1 MSGRPPL
8 QRFLHRRRFYPQ
20 LARIVATRLARRAPR
35 DAVFVSLM
43 GGVGDLVNLFPTLD
57 ALAAHAPVEL
67 ATGPYPYRALAEAHP
82 RLARVWAPFVYKPAR
97 GPHRR
102 LIERVLAPFYT
113 RVVLLDNADAR
124 WWAHGRHIAATYAE
138 RCGAPPP
145 ARGRVYLTDAHR
157 QTAAAV
163 ARAHGLGEF
172 VYVAQVIRRSRP
184 LRSWPL
190 AHWHALYDRLRAAA
204 GLPLVVD
211 TTGSDET
218 AVPAHCV
225 RLERLDILVAA
236 ALIER
241 ARLFVGPDSG
251 LTHVAAA
258 LGVPTVSIHLGYPA
272 ASCRALGDAVRLVEQ
287 AAPFEDPAA
296 TPPERVLAVAAR
308 ALAEAPA
315 AGARPAAVTA

>member
-1 MSGRPPL
+1 MSGRPRL
-8 QRFLHRRRFYPQ
+8 QRFLHRRRFYAQ
-20 LARIVATRLARRAPR
+20 LVRIVGANLARRGPR

-57 ALAAHAPVEL
+57 ALAAQAPVEL

-82 RLARVWAPFVYKPAR
+82 GLARVWAPFVYKPAR

-102 LIERVLAPFYT
+102 LIERALAPFYA
-113 RVVLLDNADAR
+113 RVVLLDTADGR
-124 WWAHGRHIAATYAE
+124 WWAHGRHIAATYAA
-138 RCGAPPP
+138 RCGVAPPS
-145 ARGRVYLTDAHR
+145 RGYVHLTDAHR
-157 QTAAAV
+157 RAAAAV
-163 ARAHGLGEF
+163 ARAHGLDGF

-190 AHWHALYDRLRAAA
+190 AHWHALYERLRGVS
-204 GLPLVVD
+204 GLPIVVD
-211 TTGSDET
+211 TTGSDEI
-218 AVPAHCV
+218 AVPDFCV
-225 RLERLDILVAA
+225 PLERLDILVAA

-241 ARLFVGPDSG
+241 ARLFLGPDSG

-272 ASCRALGDAVRLVEQ
+272 ASCRALGDSVRLVEQ

-296 TPPERVLAVAAR
+296 TTPARVLAVAER
-308 ALAEAPA
+308 ALGEAAPPA
-315 AGARPAAVTA
+315 APPIAVRA